1 MKIEKLSPAFKD
13 YLWGGTKLRDVYGK
27 KCDYEKVA
35 ESWELSTHPAG
46 QSVIDGGEYDGLK
59 FGEYLEKVGA
69 KALGVNGAKFK
80 EFPVLIKFID
90 AKQPLSVQVHPSDE
104 YALRVEGEYG
114 KTEMWYLLPS
124 DADAT
129 LLCGLK
135 QQITPTQYAEM
146 VENDTICDA
155 ISRYDVKEGDCFFLP
170 AGRIHAIG
178 TGCFLAEIQQTSDV
192 TYRIYDFKR
201 KDKDGNFIWPGYGD
215 NMRVLDWILRRAKG
229 KAEGQKTVLGVS
241 PTYAE
246 LDKTGLDYSEEQFNA
261 NMALNPSEW
270 QAELES
276 QTELFDKVGKKLP
289 VELEEQRQLL
299 IKSFS

>member
-104 YALRVEGEYG
+104 YALRVEVVR
-114 KTEMWYLLPS
+114 
-124 DADAT
+124 
-129 LLCGLK
+129 CGLR
-135 QQITPTQYAEM
+135 A
-146 VENDTICDA
+146 
-155 ISRYDVKEGDCFFLP
+155 
-170 AGRIHAIG
+170 
-178 TGCFLAEIQQTSDV
+178 GCFAV
-192 TYRIYDFKR
+192 
-201 KDKDGNFIWPGYGD
+201 
-215 NMRVLDWILRRAKG
+215 LRREPCADKRG
-229 KAEGQKTVLGVS
+229 IQKAH
-241 PTYAE
+241 
-246 LDKTGLDYSEEQFNA
+246 
-261 NMALNPSEW
+261 
-270 QAELES
+270 
-276 QTELFDKVGKKLP
+276 
-289 VELEEQRQLL
+289 
-299 IKSFS
+299 

>member
-114 KTEMWYLLPS
+114 KTEMWYVVDCEPGASLYFGVNRALTKEEFKKRIE
-124 DADAT
+124 DNT
-129 LLCGLK
+129 LTDVLYK
-135 QQITPTQYAEM
+135 A
-146 VENDTICDA
+146 
-155 ISRYDVKEGDCFFLP
+155 DVKKGEI
-170 AGRIHAIG
+170 GRAH
-178 TGCFLAEIQQTSDV
+178 V
-192 TYRIYDFKR
+192 
-201 KDKDGNFIWPGYGD
+201 
-215 NMRVLDWILRRAKG
+215 
-229 KAEGQKTVLGVS
+229 
-241 PTYAE
+241 
-246 LDKTGLDYSEEQFNA
+246 
-261 NMALNPSEW
+261 
-270 QAELES
+270 
-276 QTELFDKVGKKLP
+276 
-289 VELEEQRQLL
+289 
-299 IKSFS
+299 